1 MAVKKSKDAPAPAS
15 KDDKDGD
22 KAQQNAKSTP
32 AAPAKE
38 EPFIAMEALHEN
50 LQLLEA
56 SVQSKDQNGMKRVFR
71 KNTPIRKNINL
82 DDFGIV
88 MDVWISPSS
97 SLSKQLH
104 AEISSAS
111 RGGAGP
117 VAMDTDDEEKLEL
130 LAKKR
135 KEFVAMEPK
144 VDIIPEI
151 EAYISLFIIKAFMD
165 CGRVD
170 EARSSVST
178 LLGMIAS
185 ENRRTLDIFQAKA
198 FQLKVRCAELMGDAE
213 ALRPELLNAHRTA
226 CLRLDEQGQA
236 TLINLILRNYT
247 EANLVDQA
255 VKFAFKAH
263 FPESASNNQQVRH
276 LYYMGRLSALQLDYS
291 VAFQKLTQAI
301 RKAPTN
307 TGLGFRIALH
317 KLACIVQLL
326 MGETPERSW
335 FAQPQMEAA
344 LLPYFELVR
353 AVRNGSL
360 SDYDRVREQNAA
372 VYAKDKLATLV
383 VRLRNS
389 VIRTGLRR
397 INMSYSRI
405 SFKDIA
411 KRLALDSAESAELA
425 CAKAI
430 RDGVIEATLNHEKG
444 YMKSSD
450 VMDIYSTIEPQQA
463 FHRRIQ
469 FCLDMHNEAVKS
481 MRYPPDAHKVQ
492 HEHTEEDDDE
502 KKSEEELAKEIEE
515 ELEEDDE

>member
-1 MAVKKSKDAPAPAS
+1 MAGKKKDAGKDGEKSDAS
-15 KDDKDGD
+15 KENSPE
-22 KAQQNAKSTP
+22 QQQKEEAS
-32 AAPAKE
+32 AKE
-38 EPFIAMEALHEN
+38 EPFVAMDALHEN

-56 SVQSKDQNGMKRVFR
+56 SVQSKDQNGLKRVLR
-71 KNTPIRKNINL
+71 KNTAIRKTIAF
-82 DDFGIV
+82 DDFGLV
-88 MDVWISPSS
+88 MDVWIPPTS
-97 SLSKQLH
+97 SLNKQLH
-104 AEISSAS
+104 SELSAAA
-111 RGGAGP
+111 RGGAESALVP
-117 VAMDTDDEEKLEL
+117 ENEEEVEFLAKRRKEYTAMDVKTDTL
-130 LAKKR
+130 
-135 KEFVAMEPK
+135 
-144 VDIIPEI
+144 PET
-151 EAYISLFIIKAFMD
+151 EAYLSLFAIKALMD
-165 CGRVD
+165 GGRIEQAQD
-170 EARSSVST
+170 SASQ
-178 LLGMIAS
+178 LLEMISA
-185 ENRRTLDIFQAKA
+185 ENRRTLDLFQAKA
-198 FQLKVRCAELMGDAE
+198 YQFKARCAELLGDAA
-213 ALRPELLNAHRTA
+213 ALRPELLSAHRTA

-236 TLINLILRNYT
+236 MLINLILRNYT

-301 RKAPTN
+301 RKAPSN

-317 KLACIVQLL
+317 KLASIVQLL

-335 FAQPQMEAA
+335 FAQPEMEVPLA
-344 LLPYFELVR
+344 PYFELVR

-360 SDYDRVREQNAA
+360 AEYDRVREARAA
-372 VYAKDKLATLV
+372 VFAEDKLATLV

-397 INMSYSRI
+397 INVSYSRI

-411 KRLALDSAESAELA
+411 KRLALDQPESAELA

-481 MRYPPDAHKVQ
+481 MRYPPDAHKVKHDQ
-492 HEHTEEDDDE
+492 TEDDDDLE

-515 ELEEDDE
+515 ELEEDED